1 MMLEL
6 EEFPLFPLNLVLFP
20 EGLLPLR
27 IFEPRYV
34 DMVSTCLKEKK
45 SFGVVLIKAGKEIRG
60 PVSYYETGTLAIVQS
75 FDQGEDGLLHIVA
88 KGTELFKIKKSV
100 LQKDGL
106 IIAKVRLVIP
116 DIEETEIEFS
126 SLAQLLSKILSNL
139 GELAPPKPWR
149 LDDATW
155 VSYRLAEL
163 IPLDNRKRLKILETA
178 GTKQK
183 IMLITEHLN
192 NGGKSM
198 P

>member
-1 MMLEL
+1 M
-6 EEFPLFPLNLVLFP
+6 
-20 EGLLPLR
+20 
-27 IFEPRYV
+27 
-34 DMVSTCLKEKK
+34 
-45 SFGVVLIKAGKEIRG
+45 
-60 PVSYYETGTLAIVQS
+60 
-75 FDQGEDGLLHIVA
+75 A
-88 KGTELFKIKKSV
+88 KGAELFKIKKSV

-163 IPLDNRKRLKILETA
+163 IPLYNRERLKILETA

-183 IMLITEHLN
+183 VMLITEHLN
-192 NGGKSM
+192 NGAKSM